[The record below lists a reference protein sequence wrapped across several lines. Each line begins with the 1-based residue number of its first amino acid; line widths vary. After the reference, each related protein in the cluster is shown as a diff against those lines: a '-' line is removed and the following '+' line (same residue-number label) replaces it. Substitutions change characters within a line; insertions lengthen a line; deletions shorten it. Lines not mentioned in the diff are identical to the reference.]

1 MDSCGEDFQ
10 PWLAPHSQH
19 ISVFRSAIND
29 LYPKNSLSVRSR
41 SVKSLCSTTSSA
53 RIKLTEQMAELQ
65 ATMKASAKC
74 YEVEKEELKLRADM
88 EKEQLQ
94 LKTRKEEK

>member
-1 MDSCGEDFQ
+1 
-10 PWLAPHSQH
+10 
-19 ISVFRSAIND
+19 
-29 LYPKNSLSVRSR
+29 
-41 SVKSLCSTTSSA
+41 
-53 RIKLTEQMAELQ
+53 MAELQ

-94 LKTRKEEK
+94 LKTRKEEKWVELKPRKEKMTQEGAELEISILEQELSKIELGSECASLVSKLKSQTNV